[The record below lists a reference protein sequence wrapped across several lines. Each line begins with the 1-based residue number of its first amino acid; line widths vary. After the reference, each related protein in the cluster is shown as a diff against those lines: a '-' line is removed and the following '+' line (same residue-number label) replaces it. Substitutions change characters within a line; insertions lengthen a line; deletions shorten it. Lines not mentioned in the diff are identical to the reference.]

1 MTKAMDALNTSL
13 LAAALL
19 LVTLPA
25 QAGSMRCGT
34 ALVSEDTPMAEVL
47 EKCGPPAR
55 QDSQG
60 PIARPNHYNGY
71 WNSAKISIWVYG
83 PDGGAY
89 QYLRFVDERLV
100 SIEMSRKAPGQNL
113 FTRE

>member
-1 MTKAMDALNTSL
+1 MAMAVLVFSL
-13 LAAALL
+13 Q
-19 LVTLPA
+19 A

-34 ALVSEDTPMAEVL
+34 ALVSEDIPMAEVL
-47 EKCGPPAR
+47 EKCGPPVR

-60 PIARPNHYNGY
+60 PVARPRNNNGY

-100 SIEMSRKAPGQNL
+100 NIEMSREAPGASL